1 MLQWKVI
8 ITTPSR
14 LSINKKHL
22 LNFNLRFKDCASESG
37 IERVKS
43 EVRSLAISLPVQR
56 LCPKSASDLQKSNMC
71 AVHSKIKKK
80 KQKTS
85 LQLSLDTKSS
95 DMNSY
100 APEQKTDL
108 ATMFGTIYSLRINL
122 LGRPDNGVLE

>member
-43 EVRSLAISLPVQR
+43 EIRSLAISLPVQR

-71 AVHSKIKKK
+71 AEHSKIKKK
-80 KQKTS
+80 TS
-85 LQLSLDTKSS
+85 LQLCLDTKSS